1 MVSLPRALRFG
12 MWIVALVALG
22 GCAMFA
28 TDDSKGAGGISPTG
42 KPSVDALKRG
52 EGTGTPDSSP
62 LKEVYF
68 NFNRSDIRADARAT
82 LKSNAAWLKSNPAV
96 RAQIEGHC
104 DERGTTDYNMALG
117 AKRAQAV
124 KDYLVNMG
132 IPAARLSTI
141 SYGKEAPVCKET
153 TEACWQK
160 NRRGRFVI
168 TAGAPGS

>member
-1 MVSLPRALRFG
+1 
-12 MWIVALVALG
+12 
-22 GCAMFA
+22 
-28 TDDSKGAGGISPTG
+28 
-42 KPSVDALKRG
+42 
-52 EGTGTPDSSP
+52 

-68 NFNRSDIRADARAT
+68 NFNRADIRADARAT
-82 LKSNAAWLKSNPAV
+82 LKSNAAWLKANPAV

-153 TEACWQK
+153 SESCWQR

>member
-1 MVSLPRALRFG
+1 MVSLARTLRFG
-12 MWIVALVALG
+12 LGLVALLALG

-28 TDDSKGAGGISPTG
+28 TDDSKGAGAASSTG
-42 KPSVDALKRG
+42 KSSVDALKRG

-68 NFNRSDIRADARAT
+68 NYNRADIRPDGRAT
-82 LKSNAAWLKSNPAV
+82 LKSDAAWLKSNPAV
-96 RAQIEGHC
+96 RVQIEGHC

-124 KDYLVNMG
+124 KDYLVSMG

-141 SYGKEAPVCKET
+141 SYGKEAPVCKES
-153 TEACWQK
+153 TESCWQR

>member
-1 MVSLPRALRFG
+1 MVSLRRTLRFG
-12 MWIVALVALG
+12 LGIVALLMVG

-28 TDDSKGAGGISPTG
+28 TDDSKGAGGTSPTG
-42 KPSVDALKRG
+42 KSSVDALKRG

-68 NFNRSDIRADARAT
+68 NYNRSDIRPDARAT
-82 LKSNAAWLKSNPAV
+82 LKSDAAWLKSNPAV

-124 KDYLVNMG
+124 KDYLVNLG

-141 SYGKEAPVCKET
+141 SYGKEAPVCKENS
-153 TEACWQK
+153 ESCWQR
-160 NRRGRFVI
+160 NRRGRFII